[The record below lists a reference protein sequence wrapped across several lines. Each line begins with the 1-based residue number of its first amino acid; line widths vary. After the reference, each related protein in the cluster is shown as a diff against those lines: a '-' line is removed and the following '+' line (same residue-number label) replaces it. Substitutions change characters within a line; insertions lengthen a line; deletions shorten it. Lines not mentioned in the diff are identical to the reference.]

1 MKLLTAYN
9 YDPFNVRAGGGIT
22 YVHNL
27 LMHMLDNGIEITLL
41 GVELFEKQGFEHEN
55 FEFIPVQKGTD
66 KYLKFLLNLRKA
78 VDNLD
83 ESDFDIIHTH
93 NPLAMHP
100 FIKKYPNTP
109 KVVTLHGMPLD
120 WVKVNYELIY
130 PFVSPIY
137 KKIEKNIIEN
147 VDKITTAGTYTQM
160 RLMKRY
166 PELNL
171 KNKIVSIP
179 SGVDLNKF
187 KPLDKQKLKKELK
200 LDKYSNIIIFVG
212 RLAEI
217 KNLNL
222 LIKSYSLFKNKFG
235 NSALI
240 IVGRGEKVDEIKE
253 FTKNLGLDTIIFT
266 GPLKSDIVVKYINC
280 ADLLALTSIFEASPT
295 VVKEALSCG
304 VPVVTTNVGDVKHII
319 TNPYLGEIVNGYDEK
334 DFSEA
339 LINMEKLVKESPDK
353 VRATCRKLAC
363 EKFSFEN
370 IASEFISIY
379 NELYKNTI

>member
-9 YDPFNVRAGGGIT
+9 YDPSNMRAGGGIT

-27 LMHMLDNGIEITLL
+27 LTHMLDEGIEITLM
-41 GVELFEKQGFEHEN
+41 GVKLSEEQSFEHEN
-55 FEFIPVQKGTD
+55 FEFIPVQEGTD
-66 KYLKFLLNLRKA
+66 KFWKFLLNLRKT
-78 VDNLD
+78 VINLD
-83 ESDFDIIHTH
+83 RSDFDLVHTH

-120 WVKVNYELIY
+120 WVKVNYKSAY
-130 PFVSPIY
+130 SPVSLVY

-147 VDKITTAGTYTQM
+147 VDKITTAGPYTRM
-160 RLMKRY
+160 RLTKRY

-171 KNKIVSIP
+171 NDKIVSIP

-187 KPLDKQKLKKELK
+187 KPLNKEKLKKELN
-200 LDKYSNIIIFVG
+200 LDKYGEIIIFVG

-222 LIKSYSLFKNKFG
+222 LIKSYLLFKNKFK
-235 NSALI
+235 NSTLI
-240 IVGRGEKVDEIKE
+240 IVGRGEKVDEIKK
-253 FTKNLGLDTIIFT
+253 FTKKLGLDSVVFT
-266 GPLKSDIVVKYINC
+266 GSLESDMVVKYMNC

-304 VPVVTTNVGDVKHII
+304 VPIVSTNVGDVKHII
-319 TNPYLGEIVNGYDEK
+319 TDPYLGEVVNSHNEK
-334 DFSEA
+334 DFSDA
-339 LINMEKLVKESPDK
+339 LIKMENLVKESPDE
-353 VRATCRKLAC
+353 VRATCRKVAC

-370 IASEFISIY
+370 IASEFIS
-379 NELYKNTI
+379 LYKDLCTK

>member
-9 YDPFNVRAGGGIT
+9 YDPFNLRAGGGIT

-41 GVELFEKQGFEHEN
+41 GVELSEKQGWKHEN

-66 KYLKFLLNLRKA
+66 KFWKFLLNLRKVVA
-78 VDNLD
+78 DMD
-83 ESDFDIIHTH
+83 RSDFDIIHTH
-93 NPLAMHP
+93 NPLAMRS

-120 WVKVNYELIY
+120 WVKVNYKLIY
-130 PFVSPIY
+130 PVVSPIY
-137 KKIEKNIIEN
+137 KKFEKDIIESA
-147 VDKITTAGTYTQM
+147 DKITTAGPYTRM
-160 RLMKRY
+160 RLIKRY
-166 PELNL
+166 PELDL
-171 KNKIVSIP
+171 KNKIISIP
-179 SGVDLNKF
+179 SGVDLHKF
-187 KPLDKQKLKKELK
+187 KPLNKEKLRKEFG
-200 LDKYSNIIIFVG
+200 LDKYNEIIIFVG

-222 LIKSYSLFKNKFG
+222 LIKSYSLFKNKFK

-253 FTKNLGLDTIIFT
+253 FTKKLGLDSIIFT
-266 GPLKSDIVVKYINC
+266 GPLESEMVVKYINC

-304 VPVVTTNVGDVKHII
+304 VPVVTTNVGDVKHLI
-319 TNPYLGEIVNGYDEK
+319 TDPYLGEIVNSYDEK
-334 DFSEA
+334 DFSEG
-339 LINMEKLVKESPDK
+339 LITIENLVKESPDK
-353 VRATCRKLAC
+353 VRTTCRELAC

-370 IASEFISIY
+370 IASEFICLY
-379 NELYKNTI
+379 NDLYLK